1 MKTQTMY
8 ENSYD
13 GIDKLRDST
22 KLNTWALYVGKYNL
36 QKPGYEASMAVTL
49 TAHYG
54 DAAVAKLIQ
63 AASKVPQTEAVTTV
77 LRKKQLSAWLA
88 AEKSPNEVFRRLKLD
103 KGMGNLFANPTM
115 HTMTDYLNVFNFKCS
130 RKHMSLMKTIA
141 ESYTDAAVAKAIR
154 EAAKDPETKSNALVL
169 MGLQFD
175 EWIIKE
181 IKPAKMLQRVFG
193 GTPTMEEKAIA
204 NVYASYYPRAKKH
217 LSELDL
223 V

>member
-63 AASKVPQTEAVTTV
+63 AASKVPQTEAVTTA
-77 LRKKQLSAWLA
+77 LRKEQL
-88 AEKSPNEVFRRLKLD
+88 
-103 KGMGNLFANPTM
+103 GMDNLFTNPTM
-115 HTMTDYLNVFNFKCS
+115 HTMTNYLNVFNFKCS